1 MTQRS
6 TRMQLPARTA
16 TGDGR
21 AVMFAAATALLIA
34 VLLITVQTGAGTGF
48 V

>member
-16 TGDGR
+16 TGDR
-21 AVMFAAATALLIA
+21 AVMFAATTALLIA